1 VLGISTT
8 KINLGKGVSL
18 FPFHIPSGSL
28 RNASVCAS
36 ASCLRLAALIAAKL
50 DGPASITT
58 RVIVMLLLMMMIGAG
73 WSAAVAIYTP
83 LERMETDRGMG

>member
-1 VLGISTT
+1 MLGISTT

-58 RVIVMLLLMMMIGAG
+58 RVIVMLLLMMMGAG
-73 WSAAVAIYTP
+73 WSATAAIYTP
-83 LERMETDRGMG
+83 LERMETDEGMG